1 VIVLGSNADL
11 FGDVRRTLLADSR
24 FIDTGDTIHCD
35 GAAAPLT
42 NIYAVDMKRFADGQ
56 IVRDVDVDEVLQ
68 GRRLPADAWATRE
81 AAERACPE
89 IGQGAWVEYATG
101 RRVPD
106 SPEA

>member
-1 VIVLGSNADL
+1 MTV
-11 FGDVRRTLLADSR
+11 GDALPVAVRATAEIRSSVNPQRRR
-24 FIDTGDTIHCD
+24 FFTYD
-35 GAAAPLT
+35 A
-42 NIYAVDMKRFADGQ
+42 RFADGQ